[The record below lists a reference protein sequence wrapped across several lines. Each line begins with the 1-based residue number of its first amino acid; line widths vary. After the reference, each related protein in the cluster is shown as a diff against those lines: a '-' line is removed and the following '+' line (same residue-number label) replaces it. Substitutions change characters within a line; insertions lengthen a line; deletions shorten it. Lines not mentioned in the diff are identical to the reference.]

1 LPAINA
7 YIMGNTQTPG
17 FAQFRILILLAAA
30 AAFAVFGIES
40 IRHYLDYLHAV
51 GERGGQDIMRGVQQK
66 ATLTYWLFWSAL
78 AALSLL
84 LVASKRTAWVAYFL
98 CLAILTEGAA
108 QGFFVAGH
116 GHLYQPLPAI
126 SYAMFDPNPVTL
138 ASPHPGTFVDGLS
151 HDANHR
157 RTTVNE
163 GKVADPKLIY
173 VFGGST
179 TYDVGNRDSDTWP
192 SQLSRLL
199 GSAYAVENYGVP
211 GFSSMEALAQS
222 LFAFRD
228 AHVSCAVYY
237 EGWNDLRNAHIA
249 GLQSDYSDYEIP
261 YLNRALLLQSKP
273 GFLQRNSLALAYGA
287 SLLAPAKIKPAGQVS
302 GEKDP
307 RLSKIYEDNIGLLA
321 AIGHSFGV
329 TVVFIPQIVNHALLK
344 QGAPDDDRLVESFI
358 RRQAMGHMVDFM
370 NQDLADVAAQSQ
382 AVFLGAV
389 EAVPWSSEDFLD
401 TVHFAAKGSLKFA
414 ETIAPDLRR
423 ICN

>member
-1 LPAINA
+1 MAKTHI
-7 YIMGNTQTPG
+7 PG
-17 FAQFRILILLAAA
+17 ASQFRILVLLVAG
-30 AAFAVFGIES
+30 AAFVALGVES

-51 GERGGQDIMRGVQQK
+51 SDSSGQDIMRGVQQK
-66 ATLTYWLFWSAL
+66 ATLIYWLFWSGVAAVALLL
-78 AALSLL
+78 AASRNT
-84 LVASKRTAWVAYFL
+84 VWVAYFL
-98 CLAILTEGAA
+98 CLAILVEAIA
-108 QGFFVAGH
+108 QGSFLAAH

-126 SYAMFDPNPVTL
+126 SYAMFDPDPVSL
-138 ASPHPGTFVDGLS
+138 ASPHPGNFVDGLS
-151 HDANHR
+151 HDANHH

-163 GKVADPKLIY
+163 GKVANPKLIY

-199 GSAYAVENYGVP
+199 GPDYAVENYGVP
-211 GFSSMEALAQS
+211 GFSSMEALGQS

-228 AHVSCAVYY
+228 ARVSCAVYY
-237 EGWNDLRNAHIA
+237 EGWNDLRNAHMA

-273 GFLQRNSLALAYGA
+273 GFLQRNSLALAYAA
-287 SLLAPAKIKPAGQVS
+287 SLLAPAAGGKPAGQVS
-302 GEKDP
+302 AEKDP
-307 RLSKIYEDNIGLLA
+307 RLSKIYRDNIGLLA

-329 TVVFIPQIVNHALLK
+329 TVVFIPQIVNRAAL
-344 QGAPDDDRLVESFI
+344 QQATPEDNRLVETFI
-358 RRQAMGHMVDFM
+358 RRQTMVRMVEFM
-370 NQDLADVAAQSQ
+370 NQDLADAATQSH
-382 AVFLGAV
+382 ANFLDAV
-389 EAVPWSSEDFLD
+389 EAAPWSSEDFLD

>member
-1 LPAINA
+1 MSGFDSLPRYHSLTASIPLLSMPRLPAASAPGGIACYKCLHHGQYPNA
-7 YIMGNTQTPG
+7 GLRR
-17 FAQFRILILLAAA
+17 FFRILILLAAA

-151 HDANHR
+151 HDADHR

-273 GFLQRNSLALAYGA
+273 DSCSATAWRSPMALPSWRLPRSSRRGRSPPKRTRGYRRSTKTPSGCSPPLGTA
-287 SLLAPAKIKPAGQVS
+287 S
-302 GEKDP
+302 
-307 RLSKIYEDNIGLLA
+307 
-321 AIGHSFGV
+321 
-329 TVVFIPQIVNHALLK
+329 AL
-344 QGAPDDDRLVESFI
+344 R
-358 RRQAMGHMVDFM
+358 
-370 NQDLADVAAQSQ
+370 
-382 AVFLGAV
+382 
-389 EAVPWSSEDFLD
+389 WSSF
-401 TVHFAAKGSLKFA
+401 
-414 ETIAPDLRR
+414 RR
-423 ICN
+423 S